1 MKLTLLFACIGL
13 LLSGCSNHLEP
24 LQEEIQKNREFNH
37 DWVTSFQAP
46 YLDLLIIELLDSN
59 QRVEIAYNDLVK
71 GKLTTKL
78 KEYEHSIGMSAGIS
92 SSHSRKLD
100 SSQNTANTYS
110 SSFGLTY
117 TVDVF
122 GKKNKEEQRS
132 QLENIQLIHNYFD
145 TIDSTVTELV
155 EEYVN
160 LATVNQK
167 ITLLGQLVNVHE
179 KLVSIEKGRYKHG
192 VSLNEVIH
200 QEEVNMEATL
210 VELKRLKESRTSGL
224 NQVQSLIG
232 KHISTSPDNF
242 GRLEDLQ
249 IPELN
254 LSSLDKLAYYRNDV
268 IISNINMNKSAV
280 ELDISKLNLYPE
292 ISFSAVLSGGSDKV
306 KKLLENP
313 FGTISS
319 SIIFPFIELHKI
331 NVDIEIA
338 SITVKQAQ
346 SEYES
351 TLLNAVHEINETLM
365 SVYTNRKQHLLAEA
379 RLELAIESLTSSE
392 QKMQYGI
399 ASNKEVL
406 NSQINM
412 LQSKVSLLDARSDSL
427 LALIRF
433 CNATAFKGCR

>member
-1 MKLTLLFACIGL
+1 MKLKLPFICIGL

-24 LQEEIQKNREFNH
+24 VQEEIQKNRDFNH

-46 YLDLLIIELLDSN
+46 YLNLLIIELLHSN
-59 QRVEIAYNDLVK
+59 QRIDIAYNELIK

-110 SSFGLTY
+110 SNFGLTY
-117 TVDVF
+117 TLDVF
-122 GKKNKEEQRS
+122 GKKNKEEQS
-132 QLENIQLIHNYFD
+132 YQLDNVQLIHNYFD
-145 TIDSTVTELV
+145 IADSAVTELV

-160 LATVNQK
+160 LATANQK
-167 ITLLGQLVNVHE
+167 IILLGQLANAHK
-179 KLVSIEKGRYKHG
+179 KLVSIEKERYKQG
-192 VSLNEVIH
+192 VSLNELIR
-200 QEEVNMEATL
+200 QEEVNLEATL
-210 VELKRLKESRTSGL
+210 VELKRLKESRISSL
-224 NQVQSLIG
+224 NEVQSLIG
-232 KHISTSPDNF
+232 KHINTSPDNF
-242 GRLEDLQ
+242 GTLDDLQ
-249 IPELN
+249 MPEMN
-254 LSSLDKLAYYRNDV
+254 LSALDTLAYYRNDV
-268 IISNINMNKSAV
+268 ITSEINMRKSAI

-292 ISFSAVLSGGSDKV
+292 ISFSAVVSGGSDKV
-306 KKLLENP
+306 KELLENP

-338 SITVKQAQ
+338 SITVKQTQ
-346 SEYES
+346 SKYES
-351 TLLNAVHEINETLM
+351 TLLDAVHDINKTLM

-379 RLELAIESLTSSE
+379 RLELARESLTNSE
-392 QKMQYGI
+392 QKMQYGT

-433 CNATAFKGCR
+433 CNATAFRGCR